1 MSNNYLVTRRQNIV
15 GLAASLT
22 LPALPAMSISSK
34 IDQLSLYG
42 PPAGPSVTLAHVWQA
57 EDFWIS
63 LKTQILLLGAIL
75 MNYGQGLFKVNFREL
90 YP

>member
-22 LPALPAMSISSK
+22 LPALPAMSMSSK

-42 PPAGPSVTLAHVWQA
+42 PPAGPSVTLAHVVASGRFLDIA
-57 EDFWIS
+57 ENADFTAWRNPDELRAGLI
-63 LKTQILLLGAIL
+63 
-75 MNYGQGLFKVNFREL
+75 QGKF
-90 YP
+90 